1 LKFYDCKTA
10 PSPRRVRIFLAEK
23 GVDIDTEQVDLGA
36 GEQFSDAFRKVNP
49 DCVVPA
55 LVLDDGTC
63 LSEAIA
69 ICQYLEELHPE
80 PPLFG
85 TTPEE
90 RALVSMW
97 NAKIE
102 QQGLWAAADAL
113 RNFAKSFRGKAV
125 SGPESYEQI
134 PALAERGKE
143 RAAQFF
149 HRLDEQLAE
158 HRFIVGDRYSVA
170 DITALAFVDFAKW
183 IKLEIPDSAG
193 NLKRWYAEVSGRAS
207 AAA

>member
-1 LKFYDCKTA
+1 MKFYDCATA

-23 GVDIDTEQVDLGA
+23 GIDVETEQVDLGA
-36 GEQFSDAFRKVNP
+36 GEQFSDEFRRVNP

-69 ICQYLEELHPE
+69 ICQYLEERHPE
-80 PPLFG
+80 PALFG
-85 TTPEE
+85 STPEE

-102 QQGLWAAADAL
+102 QQGLWSVMDAL
-113 RNFAKSFRGKAV
+113 RNYAKSFKGKAL
-125 SGPESYEQI
+125 SGLDSYEQI
-134 PALAERGKE
+134 PELAERGRL
-143 RAAQFF
+143 RAQRFF
-149 HRLDEQLAE
+149 NRLDAQLAD
-158 HRFIVGDRYSVA
+158 HRFMVGEKFSVA

-183 IKLEIPDSAG
+183 IKLEIPDDAVH
-193 NLKRWYAEVSGRAS
+193 LQRWHAEVSSRPSAS
-207 AAA
+207 A

>member
-1 LKFYDCKTA
+1 M
-10 PSPRRVRIFLAEK
+10 FLAEK
-23 GVDIDTEQVDLGA
+23 GVELETEQVDLGA
-36 GEQFSDAFRKVNP
+36 GEQFSDEFREVNP

-85 TTPEE
+85 SSPVE
-90 RALVSMW
+90 RACVSMW
-97 NAKIE
+97 TAKIE

-113 RNFAKSFRGKAV
+113 RNYAKSFRGKAV
-125 SGPESYEQI
+125 SGLDSYEQI
-134 PALAERGKE
+134 PELAERGRRRAE
-143 RAAQFF
+143 RFF
-149 HRLDEQLAE
+149 HRLDEQLAD
-158 HRFIVGDRYSVA
+158 RPFVAGDNFSVA
-170 DITALAFVDFAKW
+170 DITALVFVDFAKW
-183 IKLEIPDSAG
+183 VKLDMPEDAA
-193 NLKRWYAEVSGRAS
+193 NLRRWYAEVSKRPT

>member
-1 LKFYDCKTA
+1 M
-10 PSPRRVRIFLAEK
+10 FLAEK
-23 GVDIDTEQVDLGA
+23 GVELETEQVDLGA
-36 GEQFSDAFRKVNP
+36 GDQFSEEFRRVNP

-85 TTPEE
+85 TSPVE
-90 RALVSMW
+90 RACVSMW

-113 RNFAKSFRGKAV
+113 RNYAKSFRGRAV
-125 SGPESYEQI
+125 SGLDSYEQI
-134 PALAERGKE
+134 PELAERGRRRAE
-143 RAAQFF
+143 RFF
-149 HRLDEQLAE
+149 HRLDEQLA
-158 HRFIVGDRYSVA
+158 DRPFVAGNNFSVA

-183 IKLEIPDSAG
+183 VKLEIPEDAG
-193 NLKRWYAEVSGRAS
+193 NLRRWYEEVSKRPG

>member
-1 LKFYDCKTA
+1 MKFYDCATA

-23 GVDIDTEQVDLGA
+23 GIDVETEQVDLGA
-36 GEQFSDAFRKVNP
+36 GEQFSDDFRRVNP

-69 ICQYLEELHPE
+69 ICQYLEERHPE
-80 PPLFG
+80 PALFG
-85 TTPEE
+85 STPEE

-102 QQGLWAAADAL
+102 QQGLWSVMDAL
-113 RNFAKSFRGKAV
+113 RNYAKSFKGKAL
-125 SGPESYEQI
+125 SGLDSYEQI
-134 PALAERGKE
+134 PELAERGRL
-143 RAAQFF
+143 RAQRFF
-149 HRLDEQLAE
+149 NRLDAQLAD
-158 HRFIVGDRYSVA
+158 HRFMVGEKFSVA

-183 IKLEIPDSAG
+183 IKLEIPDDAVH
-193 NLKRWYAEVSGRAS
+193 LRRWHAEVSSRPSAS
-207 AAA
+207 A

>member
-1 LKFYDCKTA
+1 MKFYDCKTA

-23 GVDIDTEQVDLGA
+23 GVEIDTEQVDLGA
-36 GEQFSDAFRKVNP
+36 GEQFSDDFRKVNP

-69 ICQYLEELHPE
+69 ICQYLEELHPQ
-80 PPLFG
+80 PALFG
-85 TTPEE
+85 STPVE
-90 RALVSMW
+90 RAVVSMW

-102 QQGLWAAADAL
+102 QQGLWAAGDAL
-113 RNFAKSFRGKAV
+113 RNYAKGFKGKAV
-125 SGPESYEQI
+125 SGPDSYEQI
-134 PALAERGKE
+134 PELAERGRQ
-143 RAAQFF
+143 RAARFF
-149 HRLDEQLAE
+149 HRLDEQLAA
-158 HRFIVGDRYSVA
+158 RPFIAGDRFSVA

-183 IKLEIPDSAG
+183 VKLEIPGDAVH
-193 NLKRWYAEVSGRAS
+193 LRRWYEAVSARPS

>member
-1 LKFYDCKTA
+1 M
-10 PSPRRVRIFLAEK
+10 FLAEK
-23 GVDIDTEQVDLGA
+23 GVELETEQVDLGA
-36 GEQFSDAFRKVNP
+36 GDQFSEEFRRVNP

-63 LSEAIA
+63 LSEATA
-69 ICQYLEELHPE
+69 ICQYLEELYPE

-85 TTPEE
+85 RSPVE
-90 RALVSMW
+90 RACVSMW

-113 RNFAKSFRGKAV
+113 RNYAKSFRGRAV
-125 SGPESYEQI
+125 SGLDSYEQI
-134 PALAERGKE
+134 PALAERGRRRAE
-143 RAAQFF
+143 RFF
-149 HRLDEQLAE
+149 HRLDEQLAD
-158 HRFIVGDRYSVA
+158 RPFVAGDSFSVA

-183 IKLEIPDSAG
+183 VKLEIPEDAG
-193 NLKRWYAEVSGRAS
+193 NLRRWYGEVSKRPG

>member
-1 LKFYDCKTA
+1 MKFYDCQTA

-23 GVDIDTEQVDLGA
+23 GIELETEQVDLGT
-36 GEQFSDAFRKVNP
+36 GEQFSEAFRAINP

-69 ICQYLEELHPE
+69 ICQYLEALHPE

-85 TTPEE
+85 ASPIE
-90 RALVSMW
+90 RASVTMW
-97 NAKIE
+97 NAKVE
-102 QQGLWAAADAL
+102 QQGLWAVADAL
-113 RNFAKSFRGKAV
+113 RNHAKSFRGKAV
-125 SGPESYEQI
+125 SGPDSYEQI
-134 PALAERGKE
+134 PELAERGRR

-149 HRLDEQLAE
+149 YRLDDQLAD
-158 HRFIVGDRYSVA
+158 HQFVAGDFFSVA

-183 IKLEIPDSAG
+183 VKLGMPDDASH
-193 NLKRWYAEVSGRAS
+193 LQRWYAEVSARPS

>member
-1 LKFYDCKTA
+1 MKFYDCATA

-23 GVDIDTEQVDLGA
+23 GIDVETEQVDLGA
-36 GEQFSDAFRKVNP
+36 GEQFCDEFRRVNP

-69 ICQYLEELHPE
+69 ICQYLEERHPE
-80 PPLFG
+80 PALFG
-85 TTPEE
+85 STPEE

-102 QQGLWAAADAL
+102 QQGLWSVMDAL
-113 RNFAKSFRGKAV
+113 RNYAKSFKGKAL
-125 SGPESYEQI
+125 SGLDSYEQI
-134 PALAERGKE
+134 PELAERGRL
-143 RAAQFF
+143 RAQRFF
-149 HRLDEQLAE
+149 NRLDAQLAD
-158 HRFIVGDRYSVA
+158 HRFMVGEKFSVA

-183 IKLEIPDSAG
+183 IKLEIPDDAVH
-193 NLKRWYAEVSGRAS
+193 LRRWHAEVSSRPSAS
-207 AAA
+207 A

>member
-1 LKFYDCKTA
+1 MKFYDCKTA
-10 PSPRRVRIFLAEK
+10 PSPRRVRMFLAEK
-23 GVDIDTEQVDLGA
+23 GVEIETEQVDLGA
-36 GEQFSDAFRKVNP
+36 GEQFSEGFRKVNP

-63 LSEAIA
+63 LSEAIV
-69 ICQYLEELHPE
+69 ICQYLEERYPD

-85 TTPEE
+85 ATPEE

-102 QQGLWAAADAL
+102 QQGLCAAADAL
-113 RNFAKSFRGKAV
+113 RNFARGFKGKAV
-125 SGPESYEQI
+125 SGPDSYEQI
-134 PALAERGKE
+134 PELAERGRQ

-149 HRLDEQLAE
+149 YRLEGQLAE
-158 HRFIVGDRYSVA
+158 SRYVVGDRFTVA

-183 IKLEIPDSAG
+183 VKLEMPDDAE
-193 NLKRWYAEVSGRAS
+193 NLRRWYEEVSGRPS

>member
-1 LKFYDCKTA
+1 M
-10 PSPRRVRIFLAEK
+10 FLAEK
-23 GVDIDTEQVDLGA
+23 GIEIETEQVDLGA
-36 GEQFSDAFRKVNP
+36 GEQFSEGFRKVNP

-69 ICQYLEELHPE
+69 ICHYLEERYPE

-85 TTPEE
+85 STPEA

-113 RNFAKSFRGKAV
+113 RNFAKGFKGKAV
-125 SGPESYEQI
+125 SGPDSYEQI
-134 PALAERGKE
+134 PELAERGRQ

-149 HRLDEQLAE
+149 YRLEGQLAE
-158 HRFIVGDRYSVA
+158 SRYVAGDHFTVA

-183 IKLEIPDSAG
+183 VKLDIPDDAE
-193 NLKRWYAEVSGRAS
+193 NLRRWYGEVSGRPS